1 MKIRLDAFLVENGYF
16 NSRTKA
22 KQSIERG
29 EVVLNSKTVDKCS
42 LLIDDY
48 VKHKVEIIRS
58 EEYVSLGG
66 YKLSKAIKDFKYN
79 CSEMVAA
86 DIGASTGGFTD
97 CFLKNG
103 VKKVFAVDLNDDLL
117 HKSLKEDSRVIRI
130 IKNAKDLTNTHFS
143 DKIDLL
149 VADLSFISV
158 TMLMPVFSHLVQSG
172 KDMIL
177 LIKPQFET
185 GFKTR
190 FKNGI
195 IRDEKLKLK
204 ACLDVYNSAI
214 EYGFAPKK
222 ITFAPLF
229 KEKNTEFLMLFKKDD
244 KIELT
249 VDELHNFFNIHK
261 F

>member
-1 MKIRLDAFLVENGYF
+1 MKIRLDAFLVDNGYF
-16 NSRTKA
+16 DSRTKA

-29 EVVLNSKTVDKCS
+29 EVVLNSKIVDKCS
-42 LLIDDY
+42 LLVDDY
-48 VKHKVEIIRS
+48 VKHNVEIIRT

-66 YKLSKAIKDFKYN
+66 YKLSKAIKDFNYN
-79 CSEMVAA
+79 CNEMVAV
-86 DIGASTGGFTD
+86 DIGSSTGGFTD
-97 CFLKNG
+97 CLLKNG
-103 VKKVFAVDLNDDLL
+103 AKKVFAVDLNDDLL
-117 HKSLKEDSRVIRI
+117 HKTLKEDKRVIRI
-130 IKNAKDLTNTHFS
+130 IKNAKDLVDVDFS

-158 TMLMPVFSHLVQSG
+158 TMVLPVFSHLVKSG
-172 KDMIL
+172 KDMML

-185 GFKTR
+185 GGKKR

-204 ACLDVYNSAI
+204 ACLDAYNSAV
-214 EYGFAPKK
+214 EFGFAPKN
-222 ITFAPLF
+222 ITFAPLS
-229 KEKNTEFLMLFKKDD
+229 KEKNTEFLMLFKKDG